1 MTWEEAPQGI
11 RPEHLSRILG
21 IGANAAR
28 DIFKIKGFPI
38 IPGTEAEPVADKM
51 AARMFLLGINIK
63 NQTKESLLYL
73 IYLEMQELVGNNKK
87 GNKGNIENKKNN
99 SQQDYL
105 SILGQ

>member
-1 MTWEEAPQGI
+1 MKIKKESTMTWEEAPQGI

-73 IYLEMQELVGNNKK
+73 IYMEMQKLVKKEEQKNVSNN
-87 GNKGNIENKKNN
+87 
-99 SQQDYL
+99 
-105 SILGQ
+105 